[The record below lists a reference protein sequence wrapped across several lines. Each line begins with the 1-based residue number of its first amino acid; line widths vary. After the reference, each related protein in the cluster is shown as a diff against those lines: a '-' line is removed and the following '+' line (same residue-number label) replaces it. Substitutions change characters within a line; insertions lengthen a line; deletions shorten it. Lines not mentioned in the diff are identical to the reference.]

1 MIFVSKQK
9 GGERVG
15 KIESGSA
22 RANVPMRERTACQSP
37 IVAPCE
43 SAIKEIIHECI
54 RSRVKTYSAS
64 ERRVKAM
71 TREKTKRYNLV
82 LPQPLFDELQRI
94 ADERQ
99 STVLEVLKQFIRLG
113 LLVSKAERSSDTAVV
128 IREGDRE
135 RELMLI

>member
-1 MIFVSKQK
+1 M
-9 GGERVG
+9 
-15 KIESGSA
+15 
-22 RANVPMRERTACQSP
+22 
-37 IVAPCE
+37 
-43 SAIKEIIHECI
+43 
-54 RSRVKTYSAS
+54 KTYSAS

-135 RELMLI
+135 RELLLI